1 MSNVQLGRVL
11 QRAGFQ
17 PKRVHHGTQRGWLV
31 YERTTDEINANRKL
45 NAKMGTNDS
54 WMGDGWQV

>member
-45 NAKMGTNDS
+45 NAKDGGTD
-54 WMGDGWQV
+54 DQITC